1 MAFLHTLAVMDLLKT
16 RLESLLVGAVGS
28 DPLFE
33 RVGYF
38 GANDLAKALKETFAS
53 EQRVCFIV
61 PAGNQHAN
69 TRTRLD
75 LTSVRTVRLVL
86 LIADRALDRVHQTAL
101 VGGPANIGVL
111 ELGDKVIDDL
121 VGHPFTGHP
130 DLTFEPG
137 AGDPLMIQPADA
149 KGANSPNLGRECW
162 AQELTA
168 FAGIARAAVP

>member
-1 MAFLHTLAVMDLLKT
+1 MDLLKT

-61 PAGNQHAN
+61 PAGTQHAN
-69 TRTRLD
+69 TRSRLD
-75 LTSVRTVRLVL
+75 LTSVRTVRLML
-86 LIADRALDRVHQTAL
+86 LIADKSLDKIHQTAL

-111 ELGDKVIDDL
+111 ELGDRVIDDL
-121 VGHPFTGHP
+121 VGHPFTGHA
-130 DLTFEPG
+130 DLTFEPC
-137 AGDPLMIQPADA
+137 AGYPMMIQPPDA
-149 KGANSPNLGRECW
+149 KGTNAANLGRECW
-162 AQELTA
+162 AQELIA
-168 FAGIARAAVP
+168 FAGIVHVAEP